1 MSRPGSAQK
10 PKPAPASTKK
20 KVSAPIW
27 RQLIALGIVVL
38 AAQLALTSVP
48 ALAKIGDIGP
58 KVASVQDWIYT
69 AAGTFIAAGL
79 LVLVLSKAFG
89 KRPGAEHHGLGATQA
104 AHIAVATELR
114 LPVETI
120 RLTVKQGAL
129 PVFGEDQRLEKIGWY
144 ASGAALAVSVLMAI
158 GTALGIVGL
167 IVGLPCVVVGVIA
180 AWAAAKLLA
189 ANRVAKKVTIQLPQ
203 GQITEDPGK
212 RLAERLTPILGQLRK
227 ESWDARKGRCV
238 LMAGSP
244 SKDDGVE
251 VPVAATDPKERALQ
265 VLEPFIGKQLA
276 AEVTKTDKEGVA
288 TEIVV
293 RHPVNPKVRESNTPL
308 LQAVVDERMPE
319 RDDQSWGLEIMPRGD
334 SMKIFLRPALPK
346 LVDSKLITDYGPGT
360 FDPAIYGEDPRV
372 LPCATAA
379 GDLIC
384 GWNISRK
391 TDKPHALLIG
401 ATGGGK
407 TNAISTMATHA
418 ARQGAKNRDIEIWGL
433 DPKMIELMGLADFPG
448 VTRLAFRVEAMA
460 HLIDAAYD
468 EMMSR
473 YELIKAYKVHPDDLP
488 ALVLILDEYLILVSM
503 LTFWWKSEGGGFD
516 EKTGLPKGGRGPC
529 PQLDKVKQILA
540 LSRSAQIFVLLGV
553 QRPDATLFM
562 AGSRDNLRFRGSLG
576 QLSPEGAQMVWNSE
590 TIGVKPT
597 TARGR
602 GMITAPDGTPVE
614 AQYWRTPRL
623 DPHPMYRDRLSPED
637 RKLVEALTPERYSPQ
652 PLTKGGLWLPPSAE
666 LPKPGGVEEEMEGV
680 QDIVPARD
688 LQEGDLIKLED
699 STGRMTNAIVEYAE
713 YDEDRRMVTL
723 DFQWEGGS
731 SEQQDMPGD
740 DEIWY
745 LGKAE

>member
-1 MSRPGSAQK
+1 MSRPGSTQK
-10 PKPAPASTKK
+10 PKPASTTTKK
-20 KVSAPIW
+20 KVAAPAW
-27 RQLIALGIVVL
+27 RQLIGLGIVVL
-38 AAQLALTSVP
+38 AAQLALTSIP
-48 ALAKIGDIGP
+48 TLAQIGDIGP

-69 AAGTFIAAGL
+69 AAGVLIGSGL
-79 LVLVLSKAFG
+79 LVLILSKALG
-89 KRPGAEHHGLGATQA
+89 KRPGTEHHGLGAAQA
-104 AHIAVATELR
+104 ATVAAATELR
-114 LPVETI
+114 LPTETVH
-120 RLTVKQGAL
+120 LTVRQGAL
-129 PVFGEDQRLEKIGWY
+129 PVFADDQRLEKTSWWTSLAVI
-144 ASGAALAVSVLMAI
+144 ALAVLLAVGM
-158 GTALGIVGL
+158 GLGIVGL
-167 IVGLPCVVVGVIA
+167 IVGLPAVAVGVVA
-180 AWAAAKLLA
+180 AWAAGKLLA
-189 ANRVAKKVTIQLPQ
+189 ANRVAKKVAIQLPQ

-238 LMAGSP
+238 LMAGVP

-265 VLEPFIGKQLA
+265 VLEPFIGKQVA
-276 AEVTKTDKEGVA
+276 AEVTKTGEDGVA
-288 TEIVV
+288 TEVVV
-293 RHPVNPKVRESNTPL
+293 RHAVNPKVREANAPA
-308 LQAVVDERMPE
+308 LQAMVDERMPE
-319 RDDQSWGLEIMPRGD
+319 REDQSWGLEIMPRGD
-334 SMKIFLRPALPK
+334 SMRIYLRPALPK
-346 LVDSKLITDYGPGT
+346 LVDSKLITDYGPT
-360 FDPAIYGEDPRV
+360 AFDPAIYGEDPRL

-407 TNAISTMATHA
+407 TNAITTMTVHA
-418 ARQGAKNRDIEIWGL
+418 GRQGEKNRDIEIWGL
-433 DPKMIELMGLADFPG
+433 DPKMIELMGLAGFPG

-473 YELIKAYKVHPDDLP
+473 YELIKAYEVHPDDLP
-488 ALVLILDEYLILVSM
+488 ALVVILDEYLILVSM
-503 LTFWWKSEGGGFD
+503 LTFWWKTQGGGED
-516 EKTGLPKGGRGPC
+516 EKTGMPKGGRGPC

-597 TARGR
+597 SVRGR
-602 GMITAPDGTPVE
+602 GMITAPDGLPVE

-623 DPHPMYRDRLSPED
+623 DPHPMYRERLSPED
-637 RKLVEALTPERYSPQ
+637 RRLVEALTPGQYSPQ

-666 LPKPGGVEEEMEGV
+666 LPKPGGVEEEMKGV
-680 QDIVPARD
+680 EDIVPARD
-688 LQEGDLIKLED
+688 LQDGDRIKIED
-699 STGRMTNAIVEYAE
+699 STGRMTQAVVEYAE
-713 YDEDRRMVTL
+713 YDEESRIVTL
-723 DFQWEGGS
+723 DIQWEGGS
-731 SEQQDMPGD
+731 AEQQELPGD
-740 DEIWY
+740 EEIWY
-745 LGKAE
+745 LGKAS